1 MNKPQLKPLNYKK
14 TNANI
19 SPAALMKPALN
30 SPSIDN
36 SKPVLNKKP
45 SNGETIKPV
54 KYERSG
60 QRSSKTVEHY

>member
-14 TNANI
+14 PNTNI
-19 SPAALMKPALN
+19 PPAALLKPALN
-30 SPSIDN
+30 SPAIDTGK
-36 SKPVLNKKP
+36 SVLNKKP

-54 KYERSG
+54 KYERSS